1 MGGKRIIFCLV
12 HLVCCRADNCSFVP
26 DVDYTTTNG
35 GETKSKSREEC
46 CAACQAIP
54 DCIAGVFQAHSS
66 KCFLKGGHVK
76 ALPPDKNKG
85 IVACVARKPS
95 PLPPPFNCSTPG
107 KNCAG
112 RLGATHWNPCYFI
125 NGSIPSL
132 LDGAQSLA
140 KTGARVIKVAAFSP
154 AGNYPFNS
162 PNWSKTFPTLLS
174 VVSHDYYR
182 QLWQM
187 SEFETYVLIAYSS
200 VGGDGGGDI
209 SYWKK
214 GITSAQAAEETKQLH
229 AAATFLLDTYGHLGK
244 TFVFENWE
252 GDWASRDNYD
262 PKKPATPLALASMR
276 TWLQARQAGITL
288 ARNGYLST
296 AKGKASPR
304 GKVFFSAE
312 VNLVYSSMTTGAA
325 NMVNRV
331 LPFVA
336 TDMVSYSSYDTQ
348 VRARLVSFP
357 PRECCC
363 WCCLYV
369 FSGCVCPWLGVH
381 VCLCVCLFCVVDV

>member
-1 MGGKRIIFCLV
+1 M
-12 HLVCCRADNCSFVP
+12 P
-26 DVDYTTTNG
+26 DVDYTTTDG
-35 GETKSKSREEC
+35 GETKAASEGEC

-66 KCFLKGGHVK
+66 TCYLKGGHVH
-76 ALPPDKNKG
+76 ALPPNKKKG
-85 IVACVARKPS
+85 IVACVARKSP
-95 PLPPPFNCSTPG
+95 PLPPPFNCSIPG
-107 KNCAG
+107 TNCAG

-125 NGSIPSL
+125 NSSIPSL

-162 PNWSKTFPTLLS
+162 PDWSKTFPTLLS

-187 SEFETYVLIAYSS
+187 PEFETYVLIAYSS

-229 AAATFLLDTYGHLGK
+229 DAASFLLDTYGHLGK

-262 PKKPATPLALASMR
+262 PHTPATPLALASMR
-276 TWLQARQAGITL
+276 TWLEARQAGITL
-288 ARNGYLST
+288 ARNEYLST
-296 AKGKASPR
+296 ANVKDSPR

-312 VNLVYSSMTTGAA
+312 VNLVYSSMTSGAP

-348 VRARLVSFP
+348 VRTGFAIFHFVARV
-357 PRECCC
+357 
-363 WCCLYV
+363 
-369 FSGCVCPWLGVH
+369 CVC
-381 VCLCVCLFCVVDV
+381 VCVFVCVFCACVSVCIVSRMYMLCVFLLFVLNVSVVLSNHCQSLFI